1 MLLTGE
7 ESVISTGLYDEIG
20 GYNASVLE
28 RLMGGCK
35 IAQPKQSGKT
45 DDVCVGL
52 HGVTPT
58 MRQVKKN
65 AQNAGQTLLCM

>member
-20 GYNASVLE
+20 GYNASVLK
-28 RLMGGCK
+28 RLIGSCE

-45 DDVCVGL
+45 DHVCVGF

-65 AQNAGQTLLCM
+65 AQNTGQALL

>member
-28 RLMGGCK
+28 KLMGGCE

-45 DDVCVGL
+45 DDVCRL
-52 HGVTPT
+52 
-58 MRQVKKN
+58 
-65 AQNAGQTLLCM
+65 

>member
-28 RLMGGCK
+28 RLLGGCE
-35 IAQPKQSGKT
+35 IAQSTQRRKT
-45 DDVCVGL
+45 DGVCVGI

-65 AQNAGQTLLCM
+65 AQNAGQALL